1 MAKVSWVDDTQFIVK
16 LNLTE
21 MQKVRDLQHG
31 STEVYSDVV
40 EKIIERGLIELTGE
54 VPENRS

>member
-1 MAKVSWVDDTQFIVK
+1 MAKVSWVDNTQFIVK

-21 MQKVRDLQHG
+21 MQKVRDLQLG

-54 VPENRS
+54 LPENRS